1 MPAETPSL
9 RRGIVRNAFSLPI
22 RFRCAR
28 ARGRTRAR
36 VGRLLLGMMLL
47 VGAIAAAQSPRW
59 NRGGWQPRALHE
71 GMPDERGGFIFCRLL
86 YTSVRREAGG
96 QGWSTDY
103 PVSDGNFMTRLSQFT
118 TTPISRW
125 HNGEPG
131 FVVVRA
137 TDPNLFQCPFLFASD
152 AGTVGFDDGEVEKLR
167 EYLLKGGFLWA
178 DDFWGD
184 RAWDEWEAQIRRVL
198 PEYRIEEIP
207 LDHRILSTFYAVE
220 RIPQIP
226 SIQFWR
232 GSGGATSERGYESA
246 EPHLRAIVDDAGR
259 IMVLMSHNTDIADG
273 WEREGEDDRFL
284 DSFSPDAYALG
295 INIALYV
302 MSR

>member
-1 MPAETPSL
+1 
-9 RRGIVRNAFSLPI
+9 
-22 RFRCAR
+22 
-28 ARGRTRAR
+28 
-36 VGRLLLGMMLL
+36 
-47 VGAIAAAQSPRW
+47 
-59 NRGGWQPRALHE
+59 
-71 GMPDERGGFIFCRLL
+71 
-86 YTSVRREAGG
+86 
-96 QGWSTDY
+96 
-103 PVSDGNFMTRLSQFT
+103 
-118 TTPISRW
+118 
-125 HNGEPG
+125 
-131 FVVVRA
+131 
-137 TDPNLFQCPFLFASD
+137 
-152 AGTVGFDDGEVEKLR
+152 
-167 EYLLKGGFLWA
+167 
-178 DDFWGD
+178 
-184 RAWDEWEAQIRRVL
+184 
-198 PEYRIEEIP
+198 IP

-226 SIQFWR
+226 SIQFCR